1 MALFYL
7 RLILFIMGNI
17 VVKSFEARQAM
28 LEGMRIAVGVV
39 VDTFGPRG
47 KVFAYNNGTNT
58 ILSKDGVTALKKIK
72 LSNELKDM
80 GVKFV
85 TEASDKA
92 NYHNG
97 DGSSTTAILTY
108 AMCEAMNKLINQG
121 FDINLIRTCI
131 TEIRDFIFSLLT
143 NFKCD
148 IDDEKQI
155 HDIAFISA
163 NGDEEMANL
172 ITQAFTSIGDKGLVS
187 YADSQSRYGESSL
200 VLSKGCEI
208 GKGYIS
214 SKCVNSANDQA
225 IFEDVYVAIFRDVVE
240 DLEHFK
246 MFIQLMHG
254 HNLLVI
260 APDYSD
266 EVAAFYTNTAAKDNN
281 VFIRTPGYSRES
293 IQRENEDLAVIFNTQ
308 IIGEDIQLEEMSY
321 DKCGHA
327 ELIVATKNSVVV
339 TEPSTDKNR
348 KKEYVDT
355 LQGLIDH
362 QDPTHALSSDEITN
376 IKSRIAKLEGGIAT
390 IYVGALSNQ
399 ELSERKDR
407 VDDALNAVRNA
418 LNGGFVVGGGTTL
431 YRIAEGDEYTKLL
444 ENTTSDKKV
453 VYDALM
459 QAIKMPL
466 KILVH
471 SASCSYEKVAIEL
484 HEDKNFGFNA
494 RTGKVENLIEQGIV
508 DPYNIVKNAVLY
520 ATNMTTQFVSVA
532 DAIIS
537 DVKNLSIEPLDEVVD
552 PGRGVFGEL
561 M

>member
-1 MALFYL
+1 
-7 RLILFIMGNI
+7 MGNI
-17 VVKSFEARQAM
+17 VVKSFDARRAM

-39 VDTFGPRG
+39 IDTFGPRG

-58 ILSKDGVTALKKIK
+58 ILSKDGITALKKIK

-121 FDINLIRTCI
+121 FDINLIRSCI

-148 IDDEKQI
+148 VDDEKQI

-163 NGDEEMANL
+163 NGDEEMADL

-225 IFEDVYVAIFRDVVE
+225 IFEDVYVAIFRDVIE

-308 IIGEDIQLEEMSY
+308 IIGEDIQLEEMTY

-327 ELIVATKNSVVV
+327 ESIIATKNNVVV

-376 IKSRIAKLEGGIAT
+376 IKSRIAKLDGGIAT

-431 YRIAEGDEYTKLL
+431 YRIAEGDEYAELL
-444 ENTTSDKKV
+444 KNTTSDKKV

-484 HEDKNFGFNA
+484 YEDKNFGFNA

-508 DPYNIVKNAVLY
+508 DPFNIVKNAVLY
-520 ATNMTTQFVSVA
+520 STNMTVQFVSIA

-537 DVKNLSIEPLDEVVD
+537 DVKNLTIEPLDEVVD
-552 PGRGVFGEL
+552 PGRSVFSEL

>member
-1 MALFYL
+1 
-7 RLILFIMGNI
+7 MGNI

-327 ELIVATKNSVVV
+327 ESIVATKNSVVV

-431 YRIAEGDEYTKLL
+431 YRIAEGDEYSKLL

-537 DVKNLSIEPLDEVVD
+537 DVKNLSIEPLDEVID
-552 PGRGVFGEL
+552 PGRGVFSEL

>member
-1 MALFYL
+1 
-7 RLILFIMGNI
+7 MGNI

-121 FDINLIRTCI
+121 FDINLIRACI

-327 ELIVATKNSVVV
+327 ESIVATKNSVVV

>member
-1 MALFYL
+1 
-7 RLILFIMGNI
+7 MGNI

-431 YRIAEGDEYTKLL
+431 YRIAEGDEYSKLL

>member
-1 MALFYL
+1 
-7 RLILFIMGNI
+7 MGNI

-108 AMCEAMNKLINQG
+108 AMCESMNKLINQG

-225 IFEDVYVAIFRDVVE
+225 IFEDVYVAIFRDAVE

-327 ELIVATKNSVVV
+327 ESIVATKNNVVV

-431 YRIAEGDEYTKLL
+431 YRIAEGDEYSKLL

-537 DVKNLSIEPLDEVVD
+537 DVKNLSIEPLDDVID

>member
-1 MALFYL
+1 
-7 RLILFIMGNI
+7 MGNI

-281 VFIRTPGYSRES
+281 VFIRTPGYSIES

-327 ELIVATKNSVVV
+327 ESIVATKNSVVV

-431 YRIAEGDEYTKLL
+431 YRIAEGDEYSKLL

-537 DVKNLSIEPLDEVVD
+537 DVKNLSIEPLDEVID

>member
-1 MALFYL
+1 
-7 RLILFIMGNI
+7 MGNI

-108 AMCEAMNKLINQG
+108 AMCESMNKLINQG

-225 IFEDVYVAIFRDVVE
+225 IFEDVYVAIFRDAVE

-327 ELIVATKNSVVV
+327 ESIVATKNSVVV

-431 YRIAEGDEYTKLL
+431 YRIAEGDEYSKLL

-537 DVKNLSIEPLDEVVD
+537 DVKNLSIEPLDEVID
-552 PGRGVFGEL
+552 PGRGVFSEL

>member
-1 MALFYL
+1 
-7 RLILFIMGNI
+7 MGNI

-131 TEIRDFIFSLLT
+131 AEIRDFIFSLLT
-143 NFKCD
+143 NFKCG

-240 DLEHFK
+240 DLDHFK

-327 ELIVATKNSVVV
+327 ESIVATKNNVVV

-431 YRIAEGDEYTKLL
+431 YRIAEGDEYSKLL

-508 DPYNIVKNAVLY
+508 DPYNIVKNAILY

-537 DVKNLSIEPLDEVVD
+537 DVKNLSIEPLDEVID

>member
-1 MALFYL
+1 
-7 RLILFIMGNI
+7 MGNI

-28 LEGMRIAVGVV
+28 LEGMRIAVSVV

-225 IFEDVYVAIFRDVVE
+225 IFEDVYVAIFRDVIE

-327 ELIVATKNSVVV
+327 ESIVATKNSVVV

-444 ENTTSDKKV
+444 ENTTPDKKV

-508 DPYNIVKNAVLY
+508 DPFNIVKNAVLY

-537 DVKNLSIEPLDEVVD
+537 DVKNLSIEPLDEVID
-552 PGRGVFGEL
+552 PGRSVFSEL
-561 M
+561 I

>member
-1 MALFYL
+1 
-7 RLILFIMGNI
+7 MGNI
-17 VVKSFEARQAM
+17 VVKSFDARRAM

-39 VDTFGPRG
+39 IDTFGPRG

-240 DLEHFK
+240 DLDHFK

-327 ELIVATKNSVVV
+327 ESIVATKNNVVV

-431 YRIAEGDEYTKLL
+431 YRIAEGNEYSKLL

-537 DVKNLSIEPLDEVVD
+537 DVKNLSIEPLDEVID

>member
-1 MALFYL
+1 
-7 RLILFIMGNI
+7 MGNI

-225 IFEDVYVAIFRDVVE
+225 IFEDVYVAIFRDVVD

-327 ELIVATKNSVVV
+327 ESIVATKNSVVV

-431 YRIAEGDEYTKLL
+431 YRIAEGDEYSKLL

-537 DVKNLSIEPLDEVVD
+537 DVKNLSIEPLDEVID

>member
-1 MALFYL
+1 
-7 RLILFIMGNI
+7 MGNI

-131 TEIRDFIFSLLT
+131 VEIRDFIFSLLT

-200 VLSKGCEI
+200 ILSKGCEI

-225 IFEDVYVAIFRDVVE
+225 IFEDVYVAIFRDPVE

-327 ELIVATKNSVVV
+327 ESIVATKNSVVV

-431 YRIAEGDEYTKLL
+431 YRIAEGDEYSKLL

-508 DPYNIVKNAVLY
+508 DPFNIVKNAVLY

-537 DVKNLSIEPLDEVVD
+537 DVKNLSIEPLDEVID
-552 PGRGVFGEL
+552 PGRGIFSEL

>member
-1 MALFYL
+1 
-7 RLILFIMGNI
+7 MGNI

-266 EVAAFYTNTAAKDNN
+266 EVAAFYINTAAKDNN

-327 ELIVATKNSVVV
+327 ESIVATKNSVVV

-444 ENTTSDKKV
+444 ENTTPDKKV

-561 M
+561 I

>member
-1 MALFYL
+1 
-7 RLILFIMGNI
+7 MGNI
-17 VVKSFEARQAM
+17 VVKSFEARKAM

-39 VDTFGPRG
+39 IDTFGPRG

-58 ILSKDGVTALKKIK
+58 VLSKDGITALKKIK

-148 IDDEKQI
+148 VDDEKQI

-187 YADSQSRYGESSL
+187 YTDSQSRYGESSL
-200 VLSKGCEI
+200 ILSTGCEI

-225 IFEDVYVAIFRDVVE
+225 IFEDVYVAIFRDVIE

-308 IIGEDIQLEEMSY
+308 IIGEDIQLEEMTY

-327 ELIVATKNSVVV
+327 ESIVATKNNVVV
-339 TEPSTDKNR
+339 TGPSTDIDR
-348 KKEYVDT
+348 KKEYIDI

-399 ELSERKDR
+399 ELSEHKDR
-407 VDDALNAVRNA
+407 VDDTLNAVRNA

-431 YRIAEGDEYTKLL
+431 YRIAEGDEYTELL
-444 ENTTSDKKV
+444 KNTTSDKKV

-484 HEDKNFGFNA
+484 HKDKNFGFNA
-494 RTGKVENLIEQGIV
+494 RTGTVENLIEQGIV
-508 DPYNIVKNAVLY
+508 DPFNIVKNAILY
-520 ATNMTTQFVSVA
+520 STNMTTQFVSIA
-532 DAIIS
+532 DAVIS
-537 DVKNLSIEPLDEVVD
+537 DVKNLSIEPLDDVVD
-552 PGRGVFGEL
+552 PGRGVFSEL
-561 M
+561 L

>member
-1 MALFYL
+1 
-7 RLILFIMGNI
+7 MGNI

-327 ELIVATKNSVVV
+327 ESIVATKNSVIV

-431 YRIAEGDEYTKLL
+431 YRIAEGNEYSNLL

-537 DVKNLSIEPLDEVVD
+537 DVKNLSIEPLDEVID

>member
-1 MALFYL
+1 
-7 RLILFIMGNI
+7 MGNI

-327 ELIVATKNSVVV
+327 ESIVATKNSVVV

-355 LQGLIDH
+355 LQGLINH

-444 ENTTSDKKV
+444 ENTTPDKKV

-537 DVKNLSIEPLDEVVD
+537 DVKNLSIEPLDEVID
-552 PGRGVFGEL
+552 PGRSVFSEL
-561 M
+561 I

>member
-1 MALFYL
+1 
-7 RLILFIMGNI
+7 MGNI

-200 VLSKGCEI
+200 VLSKGCKI

-327 ELIVATKNSVVV
+327 ESIVATKNSVVV

-537 DVKNLSIEPLDEVVD
+537 DVKNLSIEPLDDVID

>member
-1 MALFYL
+1 
-7 RLILFIMGNI
+7 MGNI

-281 VFIRTPGYSRES
+281 IFIRTPGYSRES

-327 ELIVATKNSVVV
+327 ESIVATKNSVVV

-431 YRIAEGDEYTKLL
+431 YRIAEGDEYSKLL

-537 DVKNLSIEPLDEVVD
+537 DVKNLSIEPLDEVID

>member
-1 MALFYL
+1 
-7 RLILFIMGNI
+7 MGNI

-327 ELIVATKNSVVV
+327 ESIVATKNSVVV

-537 DVKNLSIEPLDEVVD
+537 DVKNLSIEPLDEVID

>member
-1 MALFYL
+1 
-7 RLILFIMGNI
+7 MGNI

-240 DLEHFK
+240 DLDHFK

-327 ELIVATKNSVVV
+327 ESIVATKNSVVV

-431 YRIAEGDEYTKLL
+431 YRIAEGDEYSKLL

-508 DPYNIVKNAVLY
+508 DPFNIVKNAVLY

-552 PGRGVFGEL
+552 PGRSVFSEL

>member
-1 MALFYL
+1 
-7 RLILFIMGNI
+7 MGNI

-327 ELIVATKNSVVV
+327 ESIVATKNSVVV

-431 YRIAEGDEYTKLL
+431 YRIAEGDEYSKLL

-520 ATNMTTQFVSVA
+520 ATNMTTQFFSVA

-537 DVKNLSIEPLDEVVD
+537 DVKNLSIEPLDEVID
-552 PGRGVFGEL
+552 PGRSVFSEL

>member
-1 MALFYL
+1 
-7 RLILFIMGNI
+7 MGNI
-17 VVKSFEARQAM
+17 VVKSFDARRAM

-39 VDTFGPRG
+39 IDTFGPRG

-72 LSNELKDM
+72 LSDELKDM

-108 AMCEAMNKLINQG
+108 AMCKAMNGLIDQG
-121 FDINLIRTCI
+121 FDINLIRTCM
-131 TEIRDFIFSLLT
+131 TEIRDFIFKLLS

-214 SKCVNSANDQA
+214 SKCVNSANDQC
-225 IFEDVYVAIFRDVVE
+225 ILEDVYVAIFRDPVE

-293 IQRENEDLAVIFNTQ
+293 IQRENEDLAVIFNTEV
-308 IIGEDIQLEEMSY
+308 IGEKIQLEEMSY

-327 ELIVATKNSVVV
+327 ESIIATKNNVVV

-348 KKEYVDT
+348 KKDYVDT

-431 YRIAEGDEYTKLL
+431 YRIAEGDEYSKLL

-537 DVKNLSIEPLDEVVD
+537 DVKNLSIEPLDEVID
-552 PGRGVFGEL
+552 PGRSVFGEL

>member
-1 MALFYL
+1 
-7 RLILFIMGNI
+7 MGNI

-327 ELIVATKNSVVV
+327 ESIVATKNSVVV

-431 YRIAEGDEYTKLL
+431 YRIAEGDEYSKLL

-520 ATNMTTQFVSVA
+520 ATNMTNQFVSVA

-537 DVKNLSIEPLDEVVD
+537 DVKNLSIEPLDEVID
-552 PGRGVFGEL
+552 PGRSVFSEL

>member
-1 MALFYL
+1 
-7 RLILFIMGNI
+7 MGNI

-327 ELIVATKNSVVV
+327 ESIVATKNSVVV

-431 YRIAEGDEYTKLL
+431 YRIAEGDEYSKLL

-552 PGRGVFGEL
+552 PGRSVFSDL

>member
-1 MALFYL
+1 
-7 RLILFIMGNI
+7 MGNI

-240 DLEHFK
+240 DLDHFK

-327 ELIVATKNSVVV
+327 ESIVATKNSVIV

-431 YRIAEGDEYTKLL
+431 YRIAEGDEYSKLL

-537 DVKNLSIEPLDEVVD
+537 DVKNLSIEPLDEVID

>member
-1 MALFYL
+1 
-7 RLILFIMGNI
+7 MGNI

-200 VLSKGCEI
+200 ILSKGCEI

-240 DLEHFK
+240 DLDHFK

-327 ELIVATKNSVVV
+327 ESIVATKNSVVV

-431 YRIAEGDEYTKLL
+431 YRIAEGDEYSKLL

-537 DVKNLSIEPLDEVVD
+537 DVKNLSIEPLDEVID
-552 PGRGVFGEL
+552 PGRGIFSEL

>member
-1 MALFYL
+1 
-7 RLILFIMGNI
+7 MGNI

-240 DLEHFK
+240 DLDHFK

-327 ELIVATKNSVVV
+327 ESIVATKNSVVV

-431 YRIAEGDEYTKLL
+431 YRIAEGDEYSKLL

-537 DVKNLSIEPLDEVVD
+537 DVKNLSIEPLDEVID

>member
-1 MALFYL
+1 
-7 RLILFIMGNI
+7 MGNI

-327 ELIVATKNSVVV
+327 ESIVATKNSVVV

-431 YRIAEGDEYTKLL
+431 YRIAEGDEYSKLL

-508 DPYNIVKNAVLY
+508 DPFNIVKNAVLY

-537 DVKNLSIEPLDEVVD
+537 DVKNLSIEPLDEVID

>member
-1 MALFYL
+1 
-7 RLILFIMGNI
+7 MGNI

-260 APDYSD
+260 APDYSN

-327 ELIVATKNSVVV
+327 ESIVATKNSVVV

-537 DVKNLSIEPLDEVVD
+537 DVKNLSIEPLDEVID

-561 M
+561 V

>member
-1 MALFYL
+1 
-7 RLILFIMGNI
+7 MGNI

-131 TEIRDFIFSLLT
+131 TEIRDFIFGLLT

-327 ELIVATKNSVVV
+327 ESIVATKNSVVV
-339 TEPSTDKNR
+339 TEPSTDVNR

-431 YRIAEGDEYTKLL
+431 YRIAEGDEYSKLL
-444 ENTTSDKKV
+444 ENTTPDKKV

-537 DVKNLSIEPLDEVVD
+537 DVKNLSIEPLDEVID
-552 PGRGVFGEL
+552 PGRSVFSEL

>member
-1 MALFYL
+1 
-7 RLILFIMGNI
+7 MGNI

-214 SKCVNSANDQA
+214 SKCVNSANDQC
-225 IFEDVYVAIFRDVVE
+225 ILEDVYVAIFRDVVE

-327 ELIVATKNSVVV
+327 ESIVATKNSVVV

-520 ATNMTTQFVSVA
+520 ATNMTIQFVSVA

-552 PGRGVFGEL
+552 PGRSIFSEL

>member
-1 MALFYL
+1 
-7 RLILFIMGNI
+7 MGNI

-39 VDTFGPRG
+39 IDTFGPRG

-327 ELIVATKNSVVV
+327 ESIVATKNSVVV

-520 ATNMTTQFVSVA
+520 ATNMTAQFVSVA

-537 DVKNLSIEPLDEVVD
+537 DVKNLSIEPLDEVID

>member
-1 MALFYL
+1 
-7 RLILFIMGNI
+7 MGNI

-200 VLSKGCEI
+200 ILSKGCEI

-240 DLEHFK
+240 DLDHFK

-327 ELIVATKNSVVV
+327 ESIVATKNNVIV

-431 YRIAEGDEYTKLL
+431 YRIAEGDEYSKLL

-471 SASCSYEKVAIEL
+471 SASCSYEKVTIEL

-508 DPYNIVKNAVLY
+508 DPFNIVKNAVLY

-537 DVKNLSIEPLDEVVD
+537 DVKNLSIEPLDEVID

>member
-1 MALFYL
+1 
-7 RLILFIMGNI
+7 MGNI

-327 ELIVATKNSVVV
+327 ESIVATKNSVVV

-537 DVKNLSIEPLDEVVD
+537 DVKNLSIEPLDEVID
-552 PGRGVFGEL
+552 PGRGVFSEL

>member
-1 MALFYL
+1 
-7 RLILFIMGNI
+7 MGNI

-58 ILSKDGVTALKKIK
+58 ILSKDGITALKKIK

-131 TEIRDFIFSLLT
+131 TEIREFIFSLLT

-327 ELIVATKNSVVV
+327 ESIVATKNSVVV

-537 DVKNLSIEPLDEVVD
+537 DVKNLSIEPLDEVID
-552 PGRGVFGEL
+552 PGRSVFSEL

>member
-1 MALFYL
+1 
-7 RLILFIMGNI
+7 MGNI

-131 TEIRDFIFSLLT
+131 IEIRDFIFSLLT
-143 NFKCD
+143 NFKCG

-200 VLSKGCEI
+200 ILSKGCEI

-327 ELIVATKNSVVV
+327 ESIVATKNSVVV

-537 DVKNLSIEPLDEVVD
+537 DVKNLSIEPLDEVID
-552 PGRGVFGEL
+552 PGRGVFSEL

>member
-1 MALFYL
+1 
-7 RLILFIMGNI
+7 MGDI
-17 VVKSFEARQAM
+17 VVKSFEALQAM

-260 APDYSD
+260 APDYSN

-327 ELIVATKNSVVV
+327 ESIVATKNSVVV

-431 YRIAEGDEYTKLL
+431 YRIAEGDEYSKLL

-520 ATNMTTQFVSVA
+520 ATNMTNQFVSVA

-537 DVKNLSIEPLDEVVD
+537 DVKNLSIEPLDEVID
-552 PGRGVFGEL
+552 PGRSVFSEL

>member
-1 MALFYL
+1 
-7 RLILFIMGNI
+7 MGNI

-131 TEIRDFIFSLLT
+131 IEIRDFIFSLLT

-240 DLEHFK
+240 DLDHFK

-327 ELIVATKNSVVV
+327 ESIVATKNSVVV

-431 YRIAEGDEYTKLL
+431 YRIAEGDEYSKLL

-537 DVKNLSIEPLDEVVD
+537 DVKNLSIEPLDEVID

>member
-1 MALFYL
+1 
-7 RLILFIMGNI
+7 MGNI

-225 IFEDVYVAIFRDVVE
+225 IFEDVYVAIFRDIVE

-327 ELIVATKNSVVV
+327 ESIVATKNSVVV

-348 KKEYVDT
+348 RKEYVDT

-431 YRIAEGDEYTKLL
+431 YRIAEGDEYSKLL

>member
-1 MALFYL
+1 
-7 RLILFIMGNI
+7 MGNI

-131 TEIRDFIFSLLT
+131 TEIREFIFSLLT

-240 DLEHFK
+240 NLEHFK

-327 ELIVATKNSVVV
+327 ESIVATKNSVVV

-537 DVKNLSIEPLDEVVD
+537 DVKNLSIEPLDEVID
-552 PGRGVFGEL
+552 PGRSVFSEL